1 MGVLI
6 VGSVALDTVK
16 TPHGSAKNVLGGSA
30 CYASMSASFFREVR
44 LVGVVGKDFPSKHI
58 DVLKSKNIET
68 AGLQIKK
75 GKTFRWEG
83 YYDEALNQAHT
94 ISTQLNVFSEFHPV
108 LPESY
113 KNSSLVFLAN
123 IDPELQ
129 LDVLSQV
136 RCPKF
141 VLADTMNYWIEK
153 KREPLLEVIK
163 KVDVFLLNDAE
174 ACQLMD
180 EKNLTKAA
188 RKILEIGARY
198 VLVKKGEHGALLFW
212 KQRKNDMGIF
222 FCPSFPLE
230 IVKDPTGAGD
240 SFAGGMLGFL
250 TNGRHK
256 NFQSIKNAMLA
267 GTSCASFCIED
278 FSIKGLMKASRQD
291 VLKRASFLKE
301 MITF

>member
-1 MGVLI
+1 MGALI

-30 CYASMSASFFREVR
+30 CYASMSASFFRGVQ

-58 DVLKSKNIET
+58 DVLRSKNIET

-94 ISTQLNVFSEFHPV
+94 ISTQLNVFSEFHPA

-136 RCPKF
+136 RRPEF

-188 RKILEIGARY
+188 RKILDIGARY

-212 KQRKNDMGIF
+212 KQRKNNLGIF

-250 TNGRHK
+250 TNGSHK